1 MKRFTGMLLFVLC
14 GGGLLAQIAQP
25 LAVDQP
31 QVVSSS
37 GGFLKNS
44 GGSVS
49 FTVGE
54 SMIPTYTAT
63 TDILTLG
70 FQQDTPPLSDS
81 LGELRSVV
89 DGRWVASSTWQVFSG
104 YAWVPASMAPDQQT
118 PLAVVLNHVTVDTVV
133 SAGKVAV
140 NSGGLLDLNNL
151 FTINPV
157 DSTPILTV
165 NANGILQVD
174 AQGDLLSPNFS
185 IFPPTVNLYG
195 GTLNI
200 NGGVLGSLFV
210 PAYNFSVQ
218 GNGDS
223 NGVRSQININNSFV
237 NSASLQMNT
246 GTIHWYGGSI
256 NGPSITSTAGVINND
271 SFAIVTT
278 PGVPMYFNEFLDN
291 RKTLVIDTAA
301 GQPRSSVIIAS
312 SAGSGN
318 FNNRDT
324 ATTTIIGDT
333 LQIDAPSDITGAI
346 ALHRKGVLYLNN
358 PYMYT
363 QFNVAVLGNGSLI
376 FNPFFNPFG
385 AMSFPG
391 QDTITLVGCLA
402 FDGALNLA
410 NQSMITVVAP
420 GCGVSTD
427 TLALDPGSTLQT
439 VGGFTVNSYF
449 NWGPDGE
456 SLTGSDSFTIASTA
470 TADFNSAHGYN
481 QIKIINNGT
490 INWTAGS
497 IAGIADS
504 AFPGGTIINNGVINA
519 ILPAGGSNLV
529 MTDQTIQ
536 NNGAIYVSGT
546 GSGQLQ
552 FNKQYNAGTQFNNNT
567 AGRVVVQSGMFE
579 RGIPGLESGVDSVD
593 AGAVYQ
599 VGVTGLSFVNPLYYN
614 GGSILGNNMQLAGSV
629 AQALNGS
636 GFIDSLAINNVQG
649 ITLGGNQVI
658 QKNLTLTRGNIK
670 LNSYNL
676 VVSDSAVPGQAQ
688 LQGGSL
694 NSYVIAD
701 GGGFLEREVTN
712 TGSAIVFP
720 IGTVSSYIPA
730 TVSLEPGSPNYTLG
744 VSLYDSVYS
753 AYNGSDLPVGAAV
766 TIDAVG
772 RTWVLRPFRTTG
784 TGTPSA
790 TVTLQWNPA
799 DETSGFVR
807 TGSLQLAHYTGG
819 AWDPGP
825 DLTVAGDNPYS
836 VSRSGLTSFSPFG
849 IFSGGTPLPITLLDF
864 TGRTT
869 PSGNL
874 LQWQTSSELNNDH
887 FVVQRSGGSGGNFS
901 ALGTVAGNGTSS
913 IVNDYQYLDSAP
925 LAGNNFY
932 RLQQVDRDGNVSY
945 SPIILLGGTGES
957 TLTLYPN
964 PATTELNFVL
974 PSNVATGNAQVNIY
988 DGTGQL
994 VQSEEISTGIA
1005 VLPLNISLLKPGS
1018 YTVTLFLAD
1027 SRLQG
1032 RFIKL

>member
-14 GGGLLAQIAQP
+14 GGGLLAQVAQP
-25 LAVDQP
+25 RAVDQP

-54 SMIPTYTAT
+54 SMIPTYTAS

-118 PLAVVLNHVTVDTVV
+118 PLAVVVNHVTVDTVV

-140 NSGGLLDLNNL
+140 NSGGLLDLNNS

-165 NANGILQVD
+165 NANGVLEVE
-174 AQGDLLSPNFS
+174 ALGDLLSPNFS
-185 IFPPTVNLYG
+185 VFPPTVNLYG

-200 NGGVLGSLFV
+200 NGGVIGSLFV

-223 NGVRSQININNSFV
+223 NGVRSQINISNSFV

-246 GTIHWYGGSI
+246 GTIRWYGGSI
-256 NGPSITSTAGVINND
+256 NGPSITSTAGVVNND

-278 PGVPMYFNEFLDN
+278 PGVPMYFNEELDN

-301 GQPRSSVIIAS
+301 GQPRSSVIFS
-312 SAGSGN
+312 SSGGSGYYV
-318 FNNRDT
+318 NRDT

-333 LQIDAPSDITGAI
+333 LQVAAPSDITGDI
-346 ALHRKGVLYLNN
+346 DLKRKGVLYLNN
-358 PYMYT
+358 PYMGT
-363 QFNVAVLGNGSLI
+363 EFNVSVLGNGSLV

-385 AMSFPG
+385 TVTFPG
-391 QDTITLVGCLA
+391 QDTIALVGCLNSYGNMNIS
-402 FDGALNLA
+402 D
-410 NQSMITVVAP
+410 QSFITTLAP
-420 GCGVSTD
+420 GCGLSMD
-427 TLALDPGSTLQT
+427 TLVLDPGSTLQT
-439 VGGFTVNSYF
+439 VGGFTVNGYF
-449 NWGPDGE
+449 EWGPDGE
-456 SLTGSDSFTIASTA
+456 SLIGSDTLTIASTA
-470 TADFNSAHGYN
+470 TASFNSAHGYN
-481 QIKIINNGT
+481 QSTILNNGT

-504 AFPGGTIINNGVINA
+504 TLPGGTIINNGVINA
-519 ILPAGGSNLV
+519 ELPAGGGNLV

-546 GSGQLQ
+546 GAGQLQ
-552 FNKQYNAGTQFNNNT
+552 FNRQYNAATQFNNNT
-567 AGRVVVQSGMFE
+567 AGRVVVQSGTFN
-579 RGIPGLESGVDSVD
+579 RDLPGLENGVDSVD

-599 VGVTGLSFVNPLYYN
+599 VGVAGLSFVNPLYYN
-614 GGSILGNNMQLAGSV
+614 GGSILGNNMKLVGTV
-629 AQALNGS
+629 AQVLNGS
-636 GFIDSLAINNVQG
+636 GWVDSLEINNLQG
-649 ITLGGNQVI
+649 VSLGGNQVI
-658 QKNLTLTRGNIK
+658 GKNLALTKGNIT

-694 NSYVIAD
+694 NSYVIGD
-701 GGGFLEREVTN
+701 GGGFLEQEVTN
-712 TGSAIVFP
+712 TGSAVVFP
-720 IGTVSSYIPA
+720 IGTASSYIPA

-766 TIDAVG
+766 TMDAVD

-790 TVTLQWNPA
+790 SVTLQWNPA

-807 TGSLQLAHYTGG
+807 TGNLQLAHYTGG
-819 AWDPGP
+819 TWDPGP
-825 DLTVAGDNPYS
+825 DLTVAGNNPYS
-836 VSRSGLTSFSPFG
+836 VTRSGLTSFSPFG
-849 IFSGGTPLPITLLDF
+849 IFSGGTPLPITLVDF
-864 TGRTT
+864 TGQTVAA
-869 PSGNL
+869 GNL

-901 ALGTVAGNGTSS
+901 ALGIVPGNGTTSV
-913 IVNDYQYLDSAP
+913 VNDYQFLDSAP

-932 RLQQVDRDGNVSY
+932 RLQQVDRDGNASY
-945 SPIILLGGTGES
+945 SPIILLSGAAGS
-957 TLTLYPN
+957 TLSLYPN

-974 PSNVATGNAQVNIY
+974 PSNVAPGNAQVNIY

-994 VQSEEISTGIA
+994 VQSEEISTGISI
-1005 VLPLNISLLKPGS
+1005 LPLNISLLKPGS
-1018 YTVTLFLAD
+1018 YTVTLYLAD